1 MAFAITQNCCN
12 DASCLSVCPVNCIH
26 PTPDEPDFGTTDLLY
41 IDPRS
46 CIDCGACADACP
58 VDAITRVSRLTP
70 EQQVYADLNAD
81 YYRDRPVDNAWGA
94 PRFPLPN
101 IADVSL
107 GSVAVIGTGPAAC
120 YAATAILRQTDA
132 RVTFYERLA
141 VPGGLARFGV
151 APDHT
156 GTRRIG
162 EHFRPLFDHPR
173 VTVRTGV
180 NVGADV
186 DVDDLRAAHDAVVV
200 AVGADRDRT
209 LPWVRSDSGGVA
221 PFSARTLVGWYT
233 GHPGVP
239 ADAVDLT
246 GVRRVVVI
254 GNGNVALDAARI
266 LTADPNALAATEIAP
281 HALAALRAAEVAEV
295 VVVARRGPEHAA
307 FTRPECQ
314 ALVSRAEVPVVIAG
328 PGAAEAA
335 AALPFSASASP
346 LAGVPE
352 VTLSDLSGPAGTGR
366 RIVFAFGVDPA
377 ALRRADGAL
386 EMTATTADRGSV
398 TLRADLV
405 LQAVGY
411 RGAPL
416 GGLPFDEDRGTVR
429 NVDGRVVRDDGTA
442 VPRTYVVGWAKRGA
456 TGGIGDNKADA
467 EATVEAMLAD
477 AVHAGTA
484 GAPGSG
490 RSAGRRRLLP
500 LRPVVR
506 RR

>member
-12 DASCLSVCPVNCIH
+12 GASCLSVCPVNCIH

-58 VDAITRVSRLTP
+58 VDAITRVNRLTP

-101 IADVSL
+101 IGDVTL
-107 GSVAVIGTGPAAC
+107 DSVAVIGTGPAAC
-120 YAATAILRQTDA
+120 YAATAILRQTNA

-151 APDHT
+151 APDHL

-162 EHFRPLFDHPR
+162 EHFRPLFAHPR

-180 NVGADV
+180 EVGVGTSV
-186 DVDDLRAAHDAVVV
+186 DAIRAAHDAVVV

-209 LPWVRSDSGGVA
+209 LPWVEADGPI

-233 GHPGVP
+233 GHPGVA
-239 ADAVDLT
+239 ADAVDLR
-246 GVRRVVVI
+246 GVHRVVVV

-266 LTADPNALAATEIAP
+266 LTADPESLVDTEIAP
-281 HALAALRAAEVAEV
+281 HALAALREADVAEV
-295 VVVARRGPEHAA
+295 VVLARRGPEHAA

-314 ALVSRAEVPVVIAG
+314 ALVSRTEVPVSIAG
-328 PGAAEAA
+328 PGAADAV
-335 AALPFSASASP
+335 AALPFSASAAP
-346 LAGVPE
+346 LADVPVLE
-352 VTLSDLSGPAGTGR
+352 LADLGRTLESAGHGR
-366 RIVFAFGVDPA
+366 RIVFAFGVDPRG
-377 ALRRADGAL
+377 LETGDGGGL
-386 EMTATTADRGSV
+386 CLTAQATDGTPV
-398 TLRADLV
+398 TVDADLV
-405 LQAVGY
+405 LQAAGY

-416 GGLPFDEDRGTVR
+416 PGVPFDEDRGTVR
-429 NVDGRVVRDDGTA
+429 NQDGRVTRADGSI
-442 VPRTYVVGWAKRGA
+442 VPQTYVVGWAKRGA

-467 EATVEAMLAD
+467 EATVDAMMAD
-477 AVHAGTA
+477 AVRA
-484 GAPGSG
+484 GAGSVG
-490 RSAGRRRLLP
+490 RVRRRLPLLP
-500 LRPVVR
+500 VSR
-506 RR
+506 RS

>member
-58 VDAITRVSRLTP
+58 VDAITRVNRLTP

-101 IADVSL
+101 IRDVTL
-107 GSVAVIGTGPAAC
+107 DSVAVIGTGPAAC
-120 YAATAILRQTDA
+120 YAATAILRQTNA

-151 APDHT
+151 APDHL

-162 EHFRPLFDHPR
+162 EHFRPLFAHPR

-180 NVGADV
+180 EVGVGTSV
-186 DVDDLRAAHDAVVV
+186 DAIRAAHDAVVV
-200 AVGADRDRT
+200 AVGADRDRA
-209 LPWVRSDSGGVA
+209 LPWVEADGPI

-233 GHPGVP
+233 GHPGVA
-239 ADAVDLT
+239 ADAVDLR
-246 GVRRVVVI
+246 GVRRVVVV

-266 LTADPNALAATEIAP
+266 LTADPESLVDTEIAP
-281 HALAALRAAEVAEV
+281 HALAALREADVAEV
-295 VVVARRGPEHAA
+295 VVLARRGPEHAA

-314 ALVSRAEVPVVIAG
+314 ALVSRTEVPVSIAG
-328 PGAAEAA
+328 PGAADAV
-335 AALPFSASASP
+335 AALPFSASAAP
-346 LAGVPE
+346 LADVPVLE
-352 VTLSDLSGPAGTGR
+352 LADLGRTLESAGHGR
-366 RIVFAFGVDPA
+366 RFVFAFGVDPRG
-377 ALRRADGAL
+377 LETGDGGGL
-386 EMTATTADRGSV
+386 CLTAQATDGTPV
-398 TLRADLV
+398 TVDADLV
-405 LQAVGY
+405 LQAAGY

-416 GGLPFDEDRGTVR
+416 PGVPFNEDRGTVR
-429 NVDGRVVRDDGTA
+429 NQDGRVTRADGSV

-467 EATVEAMLAD
+467 EATVDAMIAD
-477 AVHAGTA
+477 SVRA
-484 GAPGSG
+484 GAGSVG
-490 RSAGRRRLLP
+490 RVRRRLPLLP
-500 LRPVVR
+500 VSR
-506 RR
+506 RS

>member
-58 VDAITRVSRLTP
+58 VDAITRVDRLTP

-81 YYRDRPVDNAWGA
+81 YYRNRPVDNAWGA

-101 IADVSL
+101 IGDVTL
-107 GSVAVIGTGPAAC
+107 DSVAVIGTGPAAC
-120 YAATAILRQTDA
+120 YAATAILRQTNA

-151 APDHT
+151 APDHL

-162 EHFRPLFDHPR
+162 EHFRPLFAHPR

-180 NVGADV
+180 EVGVGTSV
-186 DVDDLRAAHDAVVV
+186 DAIRAAHDAVVV

-209 LPWVRSDSGGVA
+209 LPWVEADGPI

-233 GHPGVP
+233 GHPGVA
-239 ADAVDLT
+239 ADAVDLR
-246 GVRRVVVI
+246 GVRRVVVV

-266 LTADPNALAATEIAP
+266 LTADPESLVDTEIAP
-281 HALAALRAAEVAEV
+281 HALAALREADVAEV
-295 VVVARRGPEHAA
+295 VVLARRGPEHAA

-314 ALVSRAEVPVVIAG
+314 ALVSRTEVPVSIAG
-328 PGAAEAA
+328 PGAADAV
-335 AALPFSASASP
+335 AALPFSASAAP
-346 LAGVPE
+346 LADVPVLE
-352 VTLSDLSGPAGTGR
+352 LADLGRTLESAGHGR
-366 RIVFAFGVDPA
+366 RIVFAFGVDPRG
-377 ALRRADGAL
+377 LETGDGGGL
-386 EMTATTADRGSV
+386 CLTAQATDGTPV
-398 TLRADLV
+398 TVDADLV
-405 LQAVGY
+405 LQAAGY

-416 GGLPFDEDRGTVR
+416 PGVPFDEDRGTVR
-429 NVDGRVVRDDGTA
+429 NQDGRVTRADGSI

-467 EATVEAMLAD
+467 EATVDAMMAD
-477 AVHAGTA
+477 AVRA
-484 GAPGSG
+484 GAGSVG
-490 RSAGRRRLLP
+490 RARRRLPLLP
-500 LRPVVR
+500 VSR
-506 RR
+506 RS